1 MTTWVAGGEGP
12 SPSPWPD
19 MRRQVCLT
27 FLFSFLTF
35 SFSSIRLKRQLN
47 FGPQAT
53 ENKQQRP
60 KNKVFFG
67 FPNPFGSGFAGIGG
81 SNGNTCSCATTDGR
95 DPGEGVSAPRLGQV
109 CNCATSVE
117 FGGDCKG
124 RGQGDRWDFEE
135 TYLTDLLCRYFGC
148 GCGGPGNGVFT
159 FSQRKR
165 RQTEF
170 GGKQQETQERIFNL
184 RCITAFVTGRKKITN
199 T

>member
-1 MTTWVAGGEGP
+1 MG
-12 SPSPWPD
+12 SPSSWPD
-19 MRRQVCLT
+19 MRRQFSLT

-35 SFSSIRLKRQLN
+35 SLSSIRLKRQLN

-60 KNKVFFG
+60 TNKVFFG
-67 FPNPFGSGFAGIGG
+67 FPNPLGSGFAGNGG
-81 SNGNTCSCATTDGR
+81 SNGNTCSCAASDGR

-124 RGQGDRWDFEE
+124 RGQGDRF
-135 TYLTDLLCRYFGC
+135 FGC

-184 RCITAFVTGRKKITN
+184 RCLTAFVTGRKKITSS
-199 T
+199 